1 MPTTLQPKI
10 LLVTLKYDFKVMQ
23 RENSPNEV
31 QKGYLRGTNFFGI
44 QTVQMG
50 YCPPKWGTVGNP
62 AVASISNL
70 SKLCSFVVFKTLYP
84 MRKTRKWVISI
95 FPIKNR

>member
-31 QKGYLRGTNFFGI
+31 QKWYSRGTNFFGV
-44 QTVQMG
+44 QTVQMR
-50 YCPPKWGTVGNP
+50 YCTPKSGTVGSPVIN
-62 AVASISNL
+62 AQSL
-70 SKLCSFVVFKTLYP
+70 HHVVFFGK
-84 MRKTRKWVISI
+84 K
-95 FPIKNR
+95 